1 MSLSFPQGCL
11 LICLALTACK
21 KDLKPLA
28 PQPPEKLASGVV
40 VQQLRAGF
48 DDGKAAKTGKK
59 ISIHFTGTLLDGG
72 VFDDSHGRGAFNFWV
87 GEGQVL
93 PGLDEGL
100 LGMTEGELRLITVPP
115 GLAYGNDVKPN
126 IPRGSTLVFEV
137 EMLDVR

>member
-1 MSLSFPQGCL
+1 MSLRWLVVCL
-11 LICLALTACK
+11 VFLTCK
-21 KDLKPLA
+21 KELKPLA
-28 PQPPEKLASGVV
+28 AQPPEKLESGVV
-40 VQQLRAGF
+40 VQKLRAGF
-48 DDGKAAKTGKK
+48 DGADVAKKGDK

-100 LGMTEGELRLITVPP
+100 LGMAEGELRVITVPAA
-115 GLAYGNDVKPN
+115 LAYGNDEKPK

>member
-1 MSLSFPQGCL
+1 MWLRCL
-11 LICLALTACK
+11 AVCLALSACK

-28 PQPPEKLASGVV
+28 PQPVERLEGGVL

-48 DDGKAAKTGKK
+48 DDGDVAKKGDK
-59 ISIHFTGTLLDGG
+59 ISIHFVGTVLDGG

-100 LGMTEGELRLITVPP
+100 LGMKEGELRVITVPP
-115 GLAYGNDVKPN
+115 ALAYGNDAKPK
-126 IPRGSTLVFEV
+126 IPPRSTLVFEV
-137 EMLDVR
+137 ELLDVR

>member
-1 MSLSFPQGCL
+1 MSRICL
-11 LICLALTACK
+11 LVCLCFVACK
-21 KDLKPLA
+21 KELKPLA
-28 PQPPEKLASGVV
+28 PQPAVKLESGVQ

-48 DDGKAAKTGKK
+48 DDGDVAKKGDK
-59 ISIHFTGTLLDGG
+59 ISIHFTGTVLDGG

-100 LGMTEGELRLITVPP
+100 LGMKEGELRVITVPP
-115 GLAYGNDVKPN
+115 GLAYGNDPKPN
-126 IPRGSTLVFEV
+126 IPRNSTLVFEV